1 MPMFSKS
8 RKSPRNASVIPAT
21 GARNTP
27 FSIIGGDIVIT
38 GNISASVDLH
48 VDGKIEG
55 DLSCAALVQGAESK
69 IRGSITAET
78 ARLAGL
84 VEGAIMAKDLVIERT
99 ARITGDIAY
108 ENITIE
114 QGAQVVG
121 QFSHRAA
128 VQPGELKL
136 IANEG

>member
-1 MPMFSKS
+1 M
-8 RKSPRNASVIPAT
+8 PAT

-27 FSIIGGDIVIT
+27 FSIIGGDVVIT

-55 DLSCAALVQGAESK
+55 DLSCASLVQGADSV
-69 IRGSITAET
+69 INGCVTAQT

-84 VEGAIMAKDLVIERT
+84 VDGSITAKDLIVERT
-99 ARITGDIAY
+99 ARIIGDVAY

-114 QGAQVVG
+114 QGGQIVG
-121 QFSHRAA
+121 QFSHKGAPPA
-128 VQPGELKL
+128 GELKL
-136 IANEG
+136 IASEG

>member
-1 MPMFSKS
+1 MFSKS
-8 RKSPRNASVIPAT
+8 RKSPRSASAIPAT
-21 GARNTP
+21 GAKNTP
-27 FSIIGGDIVIT
+27 FSIIGGDVVIT
-38 GNISASVDLH
+38 GNISATVDLH

-55 DLSCAALVQGAESK
+55 DLSCAALVQGAESE

-84 VEGAIMAKDLVIERT
+84 VEGSIVAKDLLIERT

-121 QFSHRAA
+121 QFCHRAA
-128 VQPGELKL
+128 VHAGELKL
-136 IANEG
+136 ITSEG

>member
-1 MPMFSKS
+1 
-8 RKSPRNASVIPAT
+8 
-21 GARNTP
+21 
-27 FSIIGGDIVIT
+27 
-38 GNISASVDLH
+38 
-48 VDGKIEG
+48 
-55 DLSCAALVQGAESK
+55 
-69 IRGSITAET
+69 
-78 ARLAGL
+78 
-84 VEGAIMAKDLVIERT
+84 MAKDLVIERT

-121 QFSHRAA
+121 QFSHRTA

>member
-1 MPMFSKS
+1 MFSKS
-8 RKSPRNASVIPAT
+8 RKSPQSVSTMPAT

-27 FSIIGGDIVIT
+27 FSLIGGDIVIT

-48 VDGKIEG
+48 VDGRIEG
-55 DLSCAALVQGAESK
+55 DLSCAALVQGADSE
-69 IRGSITAET
+69 IRGSITAER

-84 VEGAIMAKDLVIERT
+84 VDGSIAAKDLFIERT

-114 QGAQVVG
+114 QGGQVVG
-121 QFSHRAA
+121 QFSRRGAA

-136 IANEG
+136 ISSEG

>member
-1 MPMFSKS
+1 MFSKS
-8 RKSPRNASVIPAT
+8 RKSPHSGSAIPAT

-55 DLSCAALVQGAESK
+55 DLSCASLVQGAESE

-84 VEGAIMAKDLVIERT
+84 VDGSITAKDLFIERT
-99 ARITGDIAY
+99 ARIAGDIAY

-114 QGAQVVG
+114 QGGQVVG
-121 QFSHRAA
+121 RFIHKAA
-128 VQPGELKL
+128 VHAGELKL

>member
-1 MPMFSKS
+1 MFSKS
-8 RKSPRNASVIPAT
+8 RKSPRSASVIPAT

-38 GNISASVDLH
+38 GDISASVDLH

-55 DLSCAALVQGAESK
+55 DLSCAALVQGAESE

-84 VEGAIMAKDLVIERT
+84 VEGSIIAKDLLIDRT

-136 IANEG
+136 IASEG

>member
-1 MPMFSKS
+1 MFSKS
-8 RKSPRNASVIPAT
+8 RKSPRSASVTPAT

-55 DLSCAALVQGAESK
+55 DLSCAALVQGADSE
-69 IRGSITAET
+69 IRGSIAAET

-121 QFSHRAA
+121 QFVHRAA